1 MLKVIKESVE
11 EEMKK
16 IILMLIAMI
25 CLITGCT
32 KESNIIFEAQI
43 ESLGDQG
50 MMVTTN
56 GDVGFDKA
64 SVGLSTAK
72 IEGDLVAGRNV
83 EITVHPQVRESYPV
97 QVTAV
102 KVEVMGGGYQ
112 KISAEEA
119 KEMMEKDE
127 YSVILDVRT
136 LDEYNEGHIEG
147 AILLSNNEIKEKAE
161 ITLYDKEEV
170 ILVYCRSGSRSEA
183 AAGELIDMGYIN
195 VYDFGGIIDWP
206 YGVVKE

>member
-1 MLKVIKESVE
+1 MLKVIKQFVE

-16 IILMLIAMI
+16 IILMFIAMI
-25 CLITGCT
+25 FLITGCT
-32 KESNIIFEAQI
+32 KESNIIFDAQI
-43 ESLGDQG
+43 ESIGDQS
-50 MMVTTN
+50 MMVATN

-64 SVGLSTAK
+64 SVGLSEAK
-72 IEGDLVAGRNV
+72 IEGDLVVGGNV
-83 EITVHPQVRESYPV
+83 KVTIYPGVRETYPI

-102 KVEVMGGGYQ
+102 KVEMMEVGYQ

-127 YSVILDVRT
+127 YGVILDVRT

-170 ILVYCRSGSRSEA
+170 ILVYCRSGNRSEA
-183 AAGELIDMGYIN
+183 AARELIDMGYMN